1 MVNKKNVKSF
11 SLIDKDKEL
20 KDETNSF
27 DELFNRISSP
37 DSMRAVD
44 ALFSANTNKL
54 KESYT
59 PGNQT

>member
-1 MVNKKNVKSF
+1 
-11 SLIDKDKEL
+11 
-20 KDETNSF
+20 
-27 DELFNRISSP
+27 
-37 DSMRAVD
+37 MRAVD